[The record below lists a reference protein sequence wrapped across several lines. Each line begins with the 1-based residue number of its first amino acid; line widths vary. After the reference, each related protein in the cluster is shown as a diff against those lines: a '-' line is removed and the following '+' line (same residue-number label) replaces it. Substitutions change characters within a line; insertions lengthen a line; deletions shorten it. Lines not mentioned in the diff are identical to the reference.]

1 MKENLPGLRKNNRY
15 IFVGDG
21 SKGSKEG
28 KYMPGVKKYKQES
41 ETQSKPEMIF
51 GHLWGRI
58 GLLIIINGQ
67 ISCTPMT
74 NKIHDGL

>member
-1 MKENLPGLRKNNRY
+1 
-15 IFVGDG
+15 
-21 SKGSKEG
+21 
-28 KYMPGVKKYKQES
+28 MPGVKKYKQES